1 MDEPIFLLLETTLKG
16 FKLGYFN
23 FETRTIWK
31 EIINHSC
38 PIFHSFQAAQHR
50 PQFYQ
55 NSGRKFNYGQSIS
68 PSLWEKHFK
77 EIRAL
82 ECPVIKLGNFS
93 LSKLVFISVLW
104 PQEYGN
110 LVFILT
116 VLFIFFFLYTKFNT
130 ASSDAPQIPLC
141 RRMLGSNPGQLW
153 LRHWLSDALT
163 TRLDLIH
170 ATRLDL
176 IHNSARSHPLL
187 R

>member
-1 MDEPIFLLLETTLKG
+1 MDESIFLLLETTLKG

-38 PIFHSFQAAQHR
+38 PIFHSFQAAQLR

-55 NSGRKFNYGQSIS
+55 NSGRKFNYSQSIS

-82 ECPVIKLGNFS
+82 ECPVF
-93 LSKLVFISVLW
+93 FSVLW
-104 PQEYGN
+104 RQEHEN
-110 LVFILT
+110 LA
-116 VLFIFFFLYTKFNT
+116 FFFNCPIYFFLSMYDIQHCFIWRP
-130 ASSDAPQIPLC
+130 SD
-141 RRMLGSNPGQLW
+141 
-153 LRHWLSDALT
+153 SDVSEDAGIEPRTVVTTALT

-170 ATRLDL
+170 Y
-176 IHNSARSHPLL
+176 SARSHPHSARSHPQSARSHPQLG
-187 R
+187 